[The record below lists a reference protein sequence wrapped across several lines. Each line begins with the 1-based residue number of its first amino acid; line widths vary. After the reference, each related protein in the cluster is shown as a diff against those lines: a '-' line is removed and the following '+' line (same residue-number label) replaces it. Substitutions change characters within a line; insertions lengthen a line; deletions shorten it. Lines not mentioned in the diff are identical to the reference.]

1 MLSFLAAAAA
11 AQSDTCSDK
20 GCVAEI
26 LAAVVAR
33 DPNQP
38 EFIQAVTEVIE
49 SLEPVLKAHPKYLP
63 AARAIVEPERVI
75 QFRIPWID
83 DKGVQHVNRGFRT
96 QFNQA
101 IGPFKGGLRFHP
113 TVNLSILKFLGFEQ
127 VLKNSLTGLPMGGG
141 KGGADFDPKG
151 KTDAEVVRFCQS
163 FMIQLFR
170 HIGQFTDVP
179 AGDIGVGGREIG
191 AMFGMHK
198 KLTNEFT
205 GILTGKGL
213 EWGGSLIRPE
223 ATGYGLV
230 YFTREMLKTKGTDFN
245 GKNVVLSGSGN
256 VATYACEKVI
266 DLGGKCITMS
276 DSSGY
281 ITDMDGIDREK
292 LAYIIDLKT
301 VQRGRISDYI
311 KKYPKA
317 KFTAGCEGVWSVKAD
332 VALPCATQNEM
343 DGEAAKKLTAN
354 GVIAVGEGAN
364 MPCTPEAVTHLQS
377 KKVLFGPGKATN
389 AGGVAVS
396 GLEMSQNSLRLA
408 WTREEVDGRL
418 DTIMTDLHKKALDAA
433 ALYGKEGDYVAG
445 ANIAG
450 FIKVADAMLAQGI
463 L

>member
-1 MLSFLAAAAA
+1 MLSFLAACAS
-11 AQSDTCSDK
+11 QSQTCSDK

-83 DKGVQHVNRGFRT
+83 DNGVQHVNRGFRT

-151 KTDAEVVRFCQS
+151 KSDAEVVRFCQS

-230 YFTREMLKTKGTDFN
+230 YFTREMLKTKGTRF
-245 GKNVVLSGSGN
+245 KQTPTLTPTLTLALSLS
-256 VATYACEKVI
+256 
-266 DLGGKCITMS
+266 
-276 DSSGY
+276 
-281 ITDMDGIDREK
+281 
-292 LAYIIDLKT
+292 
-301 VQRGRISDYI
+301 
-311 KKYPKA
+311 
-317 KFTAGCEGVWSVKAD
+317 
-332 VALPCATQNEM
+332 
-343 DGEAAKKLTAN
+343 
-354 GVIAVGEGAN
+354 
-364 MPCTPEAVTHLQS
+364 
-377 KKVLFGPGKATN
+377 
-389 AGGVAVS
+389 
-396 GLEMSQNSLRLA
+396 
-408 WTREEVDGRL
+408 
-418 DTIMTDLHKKALDAA
+418 
-433 ALYGKEGDYVAG
+433 
-445 ANIAG
+445 
-450 FIKVADAMLAQGI
+450 
-463 L
+463 